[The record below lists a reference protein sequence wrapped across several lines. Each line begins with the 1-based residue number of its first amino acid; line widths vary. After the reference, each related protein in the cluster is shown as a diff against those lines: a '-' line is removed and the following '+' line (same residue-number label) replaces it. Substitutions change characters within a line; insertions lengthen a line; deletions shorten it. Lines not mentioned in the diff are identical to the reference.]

1 MQENR
6 NETELCYIDE
16 EQIVPNPL
24 NHFSVEGI
32 EEMAG
37 SLRSYGIVTPLTVIG
52 PYGDG
57 TFRLIA
63 GERRLTA
70 FRKLKEQGETEDGK
84 LPCYVIGTAE
94 MPETEQEL
102 LIEVSNVDTR
112 DIQNKQM
119 HYMKIVRLIKE
130 LVDRE
135 GLSKRKEMQL
145 RKNYMRCSERYARF
159 YNQVFENDN
168 PELTRMVEDNTI
180 SISRAGRIAGLPDD
194 LQELA
199 IRDVQAGQPQDEVVE
214 RYSKEHTR
222 RVESAAVP
230 AAKALEAPAEPDLPN
245 RTMPDLPDFPEARQQ
260 VSQQPGPEAPPSMA
274 DPIREP
280 EADGGEEDLDAM
292 WEELGVDAFHS
303 EALALD
309 TTQTLNTYQ
318 TRSGVS
324 GEEELDTVLAWCG
337 KIRKAAA
344 LTEAEWEAVEACRK
358 VVEKFCGI

>member
-1 MQENR
+1 MLEQQK
-6 NETELCYIDE
+6 ETELCYIDE
-16 EQIVPNPL
+16 GRIVPNPL
-24 NHFSVEGI
+24 NHFSIDGI

-37 SLRSYGIVTPLTVIG
+37 SIRSYGIVTPLTVIG
-52 PYGDG
+52 PLDDG
-57 TFRLIA
+57 TFMLIA

-70 FRKLKEQGETEDGK
+70 FRKLLEEGELKEKE
-84 LPCYVIGTAE
+84 LPCYVIGTAA

-130 LVDRE
+130 LVDKE

-145 RKNYMRCSERYARF
+145 RRNYMRCSERYSRY

-168 PELTRMVEDNTI
+168 PELTRMVEDNTL
-180 SISRAGRIAGLPDD
+180 SISRAGRIAGLPED

-222 RVESAAVP
+222 RVESTMKP
-230 AAKALEAPAEPDLPN
+230 AAKIPEDTAAPDVPETAVPETPETRGQETVQQHPASQPDPVPDSLE
-245 RTMPDLPDFPEARQQ
+245 T
-260 VSQQPGPEAPPSMA
+260 
-274 DPIREP
+274 
-280 EADGGEEDLDAM
+280 DGGEEDLDAM
-292 WEELGVDAFHS
+292 WEDLGMDTFHS

-324 GEEELDTVLAWCG
+324 GKEELDTVLAWCT
-337 KIRKAAA
+337 KIRKATS

-358 VVEKFCGI
+358 VAEKFCGI

>member
-1 MQENR
+1 
-6 NETELCYIDE
+6 
-16 EQIVPNPL
+16 
-24 NHFSVEGI
+24 
-32 EEMAG
+32 
-37 SLRSYGIVTPLTVIG
+37 VTPLTVSG

-168 PELTRMVEDNTI
+168 PELTRMVED
-180 SISRAGRIAGLPDD
+180 
-194 LQELA
+194 
-199 IRDVQAGQPQDEVVE
+199 
-214 RYSKEHTR
+214 
-222 RVESAAVP
+222 
-230 AAKALEAPAEPDLPN
+230 
-245 RTMPDLPDFPEARQQ
+245 
-260 VSQQPGPEAPPSMA
+260 
-274 DPIREP
+274 
-280 EADGGEEDLDAM
+280 
-292 WEELGVDAFHS
+292 
-303 EALALD
+303 
-309 TTQTLNTYQ
+309 
-318 TRSGVS
+318 
-324 GEEELDTVLAWCG
+324 
-337 KIRKAAA
+337 
-344 LTEAEWEAVEACRK
+344 
-358 VVEKFCGI
+358 